1 MSHLEM
7 LETLL
12 FLRGIEGISVN
23 DIGSL
28 TGIKDFEYSLFLL
41 SQLEE
46 RITDLPLKLH
56 YNPITKRF
64 ILMISDTK
72 VEKLQE
78 KELVKSFL
86 PKSVRAT
93 LALIVLHAIRK
104 EQQLTTQL
112 LREERG
118 EKVDLMSHLNLLLKN
133 DIIELKEKDGVSV
146 IELTNRFLERIDTE
160 TIVKKLTK
168 LVKRDQDEKA

>member
-12 FLRGIEGISVN
+12 FLRGIEGISVK

-28 TGIKDFEYSLFLL
+28 TGIKDFDYSLFLL

-46 RITDLPLKLH
+46 RIKDFPLKLQ
-56 YNPITKRF
+56 YNPVTKRF
-64 ILMISDTK
+64 MLMISDIK

-78 KELVKSFL
+78 KELIKSFL

-93 LALIVLHAIRK
+93 LALIVLHVIRK
-104 EQQLTTQL
+104 EQLTTQL

-118 EKVDLMSHLNLLLKN
+118 EKVDIMSHLNLLVKN
-133 DIIELKEKDGVSV
+133 DIIELKEKNGVSV

-168 LVKRDQDEKA
+168 LVKRDQEEKA

>member
-1 MSHLEM
+1 M

-12 FLRGIEGISVN
+12 FLRGIEGISVK

-28 TGIKDFEYSLFLL
+28 TRIKDFEYSLFLL

-46 RITDLPLKLH
+46 RIKDLPLRLH
-56 YNPITKRF
+56 YNPVTKRF
-64 ILMISDTK
+64 TLMISDAK

-93 LALIVLHAIRK
+93 LALIVLHVIRK
-104 EQQLTTQL
+104 EQLTPQI

-118 EKVDLMSHLNLLLKN
+118 EKVDIMSHLNLLVKN
-133 DIIELKEKDGVSV
+133 DIIELKEKNGISV

-168 LVKRDQDEKA
+168 LVKRDQEEKA

>member
-1 MSHLEM
+1 M
-7 LETLL
+7 
-12 FLRGIEGISVN
+12 
-23 DIGSL
+23 
-28 TGIKDFEYSLFLL
+28 K
-41 SQLEE
+41 
-46 RITDLPLKLH
+46 DLPLRLH
-56 YNPITKRF
+56 YNPATKRF

-72 VEKLQE
+72 VETLQE

-93 LALIVLHAIRK
+93 LALIVLHVIRK
-104 EQQLTTQL
+104 EQLTPQI

-118 EKVDLMSHLNLLLKN
+118 EKVDLMSHLNLLVKN

-168 LVKRDQDEKA
+168 LVKRDQEEKA

>member
-7 LETLL
+7 LQTLL
-12 FLRGIEGISVN
+12 FLRGIEGVSVK
-23 DIGSL
+23 DIGSI
-28 TGIKDFEYSLFLL
+28 TGIKDFEYSLFLI

-46 RITDLPLKLH
+46 RMKDLPLRLH
-56 YNPITKRF
+56 YNPVTKRF

-72 VEKLQE
+72 VETLQE

-93 LALIVLHAIRK
+93 LALIVLHVIRK
-104 EQQLTTQL
+104 EQLTPQI

-118 EKVDLMSHLNLLLKN
+118 EKVDLMSHLNLLVKN
-133 DIIELKEKDGVSV
+133 DIIELIEKDGVSV

-168 LVKRDQDEKA
+168 LVKRDQEDQA

>member
-12 FLRGIEGISVN
+12 FLRGIEGISVK

-28 TGIKDFEYSLFLL
+28 TRIKDFEYLLFLL

-46 RITDLPLKLH
+46 RIKDLPLRLH
-56 YNPITKRF
+56 YNPVTKRF
-64 ILMISDTK
+64 ILMISDAK

-93 LALIVLHAIRK
+93 LALIVLHVIRK
-104 EQQLTTQL
+104 EQLTPQI

-118 EKVDLMSHLNLLLKN
+118 EKVDIMSHLNLLVKN
-133 DIIELKEKDGVSV
+133 DIIELKVKNGISV

-168 LVKRDQDEKA
+168 LVKSDRTEEI

>member
-12 FLRGIEGISVN
+12 FLRGFEGVSVK

-28 TGIKDFEYSLFLL
+28 TRIKDFEYSLFLL

-46 RITDLPLKLH
+46 RIKDFPLKLH
-56 YNPITKRF
+56 YNPVTKRF
-64 ILMISDTK
+64 MLMISDAKIET
-72 VEKLQE
+72 LQE

-93 LALIVLHAIRK
+93 LALIVLHVIRK
-104 EQQLTTQL
+104 EQLTTQL

-118 EKVDLMSHLNLLLKN
+118 EKVDIMSHLNLLVKN

-160 TIVKKLTK
+160 TIVKRLIK
-168 LVKRDQDEKA
+168 LVKRDQEEKA

>member
-12 FLRGIEGISVN
+12 FLRGIEGISVK

-28 TGIKDFEYSLFLL
+28 TRIKDFEYSLFLL

-46 RITDLPLKLH
+46 RIKDFPLKLY
-56 YNPITKRF
+56 YNPVTKRF
-64 ILMISDTK
+64 MLMISDAK
-72 VEKLQE
+72 IEPLEE

-93 LALIVLHAIRK
+93 LALIVLHVIRK
-104 EQQLTTQL
+104 EQLTPQL

-118 EKVDLMSHLNLLLKN
+118 EKIDIMSHLNLLVKN
-133 DIIELKEKDGVSV
+133 DIIELKEKNRVSV

-160 TIVKKLTK
+160 TIVKRLTK
-168 LVKRDQDEKA
+168 LVKRDQELKA

>member
-12 FLRGIEGISVN
+12 FLRGIEGISVK

-46 RITDLPLKLH
+46 RIKDLPLRLQ
-56 YNPITKRF
+56 YNHVTKRF
-64 ILMISDTK
+64 MLMISDAK

-86 PKSVRAT
+86 PKSIRAT
-93 LALIVLHAIRK
+93 LALIVLHVIRK
-104 EQQLTTQL
+104 EQLTPQL

-118 EKVDLMSHLNLLLKN
+118 EKVDIMSHLNLLVKN
-133 DIIELKEKDGVSV
+133 DIIELKEKNGVSV

-160 TIVKKLTK
+160 TIVKRLTK
-168 LVKRDQDEKA
+168 LVKRDQEIKA

>member
-12 FLRGIEGISVN
+12 FLRGIEGIYVK

-46 RITDLPLKLH
+46 KIEAFPLKLH
-56 YNPITKRF
+56 YNPVTKRF
-64 ILMISDTK
+64 MLMISDAK
-72 VEKLQE
+72 IEKLQE

-93 LALIVLHAIRK
+93 LALIVLHVIRK
-104 EQQLTTQL
+104 EQLTTQL

-118 EKVDLMSHLNLLLKN
+118 EKVDIMSHLNLLVKN
-133 DIIELKEKDGVSV
+133 DIIELKEKNGVSV

-168 LVKRDQDEKA
+168 LVKRDQEEKV

>member
-12 FLRGIEGISVN
+12 FLRGIEGISVK

-28 TGIKDFEYSLFLL
+28 TRIKDFEYSLFLL

-46 RITDLPLKLH
+46 RIKDFPLKLY
-56 YNPITKRF
+56 YNPVTKRF
-64 ILMISDTK
+64 MLMISDAK
-72 VEKLQE
+72 IEPLEE

-93 LALIVLHAIRK
+93 LALIVLHVIRK
-104 EQQLTTQL
+104 EQLTTQL

-118 EKVDLMSHLNLLLKN
+118 EKVDIMSHLNLLVKN
-133 DIIELKEKDGVSV
+133 DIIELKEKNRVSV

-160 TIVKKLTK
+160 TIVKRLTK
-168 LVKRDQDEKA
+168 LVKRDQELKA

>member
-12 FLRGIEGISVN
+12 FLRGIEGISVR
-23 DIGSL
+23 DIMAL
-28 TGIKDFEYSLFLL
+28 TGISDFEYALFLL
-41 SQLEE
+41 SQIEE
-46 RITDLPLKLH
+46 PTKDLPLRLH

-64 ILMISDTK
+64 MLMISDEK
-72 VEKLQE
+72 VAQLQE

-104 EQQLTTQL
+104 EQLTPQL

-118 EKVDLMSHLNLLLKN
+118 EKVDIMTHLSMLAKN
-133 DIIELKEKDGVSV
+133 DLIELKEKDGLS
-146 IELTNRFLERIDTE
+146 IIALTNRFLERIDTE
-160 TIVKKLTK
+160 KIVEKLTK
-168 LVKRDQDEKA
+168 LVRGDKTEKL